1 MSRLSQITKARGQL
15 PPRVILYGTEG
26 IGKTTW
32 GASAPNPIIVQ
43 TEDGSDNI
51 EVSRLPKRDTYEDVR
66 DDLDE
71 LVRSKHDFKTVVV
84 DSLDWLERLIFHDIC
99 QREGKSSIEQ
109 CSGGYGK
116 GYKVAVTYWR
126 DFTEY
131 LDLLRK
137 RGFIT
142 ICLAHASVKRFE
154 DPEHPAYDRYEP
166 RLNKEGRDYLC
177 EWADAVLFATRRLT
191 TVEDKGNKDRTR
203 AIGRQDERIL
213 RTTGTA
219 SCIAK
224 NRYGISGDLPLVWDE
239 FYSLIGGQK

>member
-1 MSRLSQITKARGQL
+1 MSRLSQVTKARGQL
-15 PPRVILYGTEG
+15 PPRIILYGTEG
-26 IGKTTW
+26 IGKTTF

-51 EVSRLPKRDTYEDVR
+51 EVSRLPKRDNYEDVR

-71 LVRSKHDFKTVVV
+71 LVRSKHEFKTVVV
-84 DSLDWLERLIFHDIC
+84 DSLDWLERLIWSDIC
-99 QREGKSSIEQ
+99 HREGKDSIEL
-109 CSGGYGK
+109 CCGGYGK
-116 GYKVAVTYWR
+116 GYTHAIKYWK

-131 LDLLRK
+131 LDMLRAK
-137 RGFIT
+137 RIIT
-142 ICLAHASVKRFE
+142 ICLAHAKIERYE
-154 DPEHPAYDRYEP
+154 DPEHPAYDRYGP
-166 RLNKEGRDYLC
+166 RLHKTARDYMC

-203 AIGRQDERIL
+203 AIGRHDERIL

-219 SCIAK
+219 ACIAK
-224 NRYGISGDLPLVWDE
+224 NRYGIFGDLPLGWDE